1 MYTLAHIDF
10 SNRLG
15 VVGSE
20 LPSAEI
26 DRQDQTLDA
35 KQRAALSDLATASSP
50 RKWRRETSLNLVRL

>member
-26 DRQDQTLDA
+26 DHQDQTLDA
-35 KQRAALSDLATASSP
+35 KQGP
-50 RKWRRETSLNLVRL
+50 R